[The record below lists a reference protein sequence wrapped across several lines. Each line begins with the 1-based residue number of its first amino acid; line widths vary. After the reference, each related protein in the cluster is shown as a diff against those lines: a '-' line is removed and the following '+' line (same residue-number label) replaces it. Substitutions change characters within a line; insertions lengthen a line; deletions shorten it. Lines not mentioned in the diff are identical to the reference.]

1 MHAVVK
7 RRRAAGAEIESAPR
21 PEVGPGDV
29 LVEMKYSS
37 ICGTDVHIWRWN
49 HWAARRVKSLPL
61 IIGHEACGE
70 VVEAGPEVDSVEIGD
85 MVAAETHLVDQD
97 CYQCRN
103 GRMHVCRNMKILGVD
118 TDGVFA
124 EYVRIPGM
132 NARKL
137 PPGLDPKLG
146 SLLEPLGNATFTVL
160 PDECADDVRGRT
172 VFVAG
177 CGPIGLMAIAILKT
191 IGAGKIIASELGS
204 EHVRFDL
211 ATKMGADVVLD
222 ASMGADDL
230 VSAVT
235 EETDGNGVDISL
247 EMSGAP
253 AALKQV
259 FEVLTPGGRVSV
271 LGLYPDPVMIDVN
284 NAITF
289 KSAVVYGITGRKMF
303 ETWQE
308 MEKILG
314 DEVFRDKLSMI
325 VSHTLPIR
333 EISDGMELIHS
344 KISAKV
350 SLVPEW

>member
-1 MHAVVK
+1 MYAVVK
-7 RRRAAGAEIESAPR
+7 RRRAAGAEIESVPR
-21 PEVGPGDV
+21 PEVGPRDV
-29 LVEMKYSS
+29 LVEMKHSS

-49 HWAARRVKSLPL
+49 HWAAGRVKTLPL

-70 VVEAGPEVDSVEIGD
+70 VVEIGTEVDSVEIGD
-85 MVAAETHLVDQD
+85 LVAAETHLVDQE
-97 CYQCRN
+97 CYQCQI
-103 GRMHVCRNMKILGVD
+103 GRMHVCRDMKILGVD

-177 CGPIGLMAIAILKT
+177 CGPIGLMAIAILKSV
-191 IGAGKIIASELGS
+191 GARKIIASEIGS

-222 ASMGADDL
+222 ASMGADNL
-230 VSAVT
+230 VSSVI
-235 EETDGNGVDISL
+235 EETEGNGVDISL

-314 DEVFRDKLSMI
+314 DEAFRDKLSMI

-344 KISAKV
+344 KVSAKV